1 MSRELEALLD
11 VEDLFQ
17 SAYMLEVSSPGIDR
31 PLATMKDF
39 EKSMGKLARVI
50 TTESIGNG
58 TFFIGRIIDT
68 GENWI
73 RLRPEEKPAKGRP
86 KKKEPSEPADV
97 FIPFDKVSKARLEI
111 EK

>member
-11 VEDLFQ
+11 VEELFQ
-17 SAYMLEVSSPGIDR
+17 SAYMLEVSSPGLDR
-31 PLATMKDF
+31 PLSAIKDF
-39 EKSMGKLARVI
+39 VKNMGKLARVI
-50 TTESIGNG
+50 TTEEIGG
-58 TFFIGRIIDT
+58 GSFFIGRIIDA

-86 KKKEPSEPADV
+86 KKKDASEPADV